1 MATTK
6 ESVMMMVEIIVQ
18 YKKGLLNLDSAMK
31 SLEYNT
37 ELPSDICEQMLKNTV
52 RENVTKLRP
61 WSCDKPKRLAVLL
74 KIPTLYK
81 AKISN
86 IKSG

>member
-52 RENVTKLRP
+52 RENVIKLRP
-61 WSCDKPKRLAVLL
+61 
-74 KIPTLYK
+74 
-81 AKISN
+81 
-86 IKSG
+86 